1 MAFVAALT
9 FLTVVRL
16 PGQRDPD
23 AFRAA
28 PGFFPVVGT
37 LIGVALALFDSALR
51 LALPVPVVS
60 GLVLL
65 ALLGITG
72 GLHLDGL
79 ADTCDAFFAA
89 GATPERRLEIMRDSH
104 AGAYAIA
111 GVVLVLLLEFAALSA
126 LSPDVRGRALVVMG
140 TLSRWAMALAINLF
154 PYARP
159 EGLGTA
165 FRGAASPGRV
175 VWPTALALLISLL
188 MMGSLG
194 AALLGGTG
202 TVTWLTGRALMARL
216 PGLTGDSYGAIN
228 EVTQA
233 AVLIMALAIWP

>member
-1 MAFVAALT
+1 MAFVAALS
-9 FLTVVRL
+9 FLTVIRL
-16 PGQRDPD
+16 PWQPAPS

-28 PGFFPVVGT
+28 PGFFPVVGA
-37 LIGVALALFDSALR
+37 LVGVALALLDAALR
-51 LALPVPVVS
+51 LALPVSVAS

-65 ALLGITG
+65 ALLAITG

-104 AGAYAIA
+104 VGAYAVA
-111 GVVLVLLLEFAALSA
+111 GVVLLLLVQYAALTA
-126 LSPDVRGRALVVMG
+126 LSPDVRAGALVAMG
-140 TLSRWAMALAINLF
+140 TLSRWAMAMAINLF

-165 FRGAASPGRV
+165 FRSETSTGQV
-175 VWPTALALLISLL
+175 LWPTAFALVVSLL
-188 MMGSLG
+188 VMWPLG
-194 AALLGGTG
+194 AALLAITG
-202 TVTWLTGRALMARL
+202 AVIWLAGRALMARL

-228 EVTQA
+228 EVAQA
-233 AVLIMALAIWP
+233 SVLITAVAIWP